1 MTCIPDMFRKFTAF
15 KFTQSLII
23 LVIGTQLSACGGGG
37 SGGSIP
43 VIATESSVAEASV
56 AEASVVN
63 AAPVTSDK
71 SVQTGSFSLDWTA
84 PVTRS
89 DGTPLSLADINGYR
103 IYYGTSPGVYPD
115 VAQVSDGT
123 ATSATVTD
131 VPLGTSYVVMTTN
144 DGAGR
149 ESLYSLEVSKVVQ

>member
-1 MTCIPDMFRKFTAF
+1 MTCILDMFRTFTAF
-15 KFTQSLII
+15 KFTQALII

-56 AEASVVN
+56 VN
-63 AAPVTSDK
+63 AAPVTSGK
-71 SVQTGSFSLDWTA
+71 AVQMGSFSLDWTA

-103 IYYGTSPGVYPD
+103 IYHGTSPGVYPD
-115 VAQVSDGT
+115 IAEVRDGT
-123 ATSATVTD
+123 ATSATVTG

-149 ESLYSLEVSKVVQ
+149 ESLYSLEVSKTVQ